1 MNIQKVIRKDVT
13 GVGCAA
19 YLVQFIFKNV
29 DVSICLIL
37 LNWKEMRIFLSDRE
51 KIQHVQTYNI
61 FENTMETLITA
72 QKFARTEMNLHK

>member
-1 MNIQKVIRKDVT
+1 
-13 GVGCAA
+13 
-19 YLVQFIFKNV
+19 
-29 DVSICLIL
+29 
-37 LNWKEMRIFLSDRE
+37 MRIFLSDRE